1 VGDVSGFGVVLS
13 PLFGGGGGCV
23 EDLGCHVCG
32 MFVPPLFAFF
42 AGDFPWVDLPEG
54 VERCLVYW
62 LWFFDYGYCATS
74 AGGYRHQRGGSKGRG
89 MEQPAQ
95 LVEPSTGGF
104 SNQPRLVRL
113 IT

>member
-1 VGDVSGFGVVLS
+1 MGDVSGFGVVLS

-74 AGGYRHQRGGSKGRG
+74 AGGYRHQRGGGGVVSAGGRVTSAG
-89 MEQPAQ
+89 GAVDNV
-95 LVEPSTGGF
+95 LV
-104 SNQPRLVRL
+104 
-113 IT
+113 